1 MNSPHP
7 KSNHIHVPT
16 AGPSS
21 QPANLLAANRR
32 QHQSVRQKKRIDNLA
47 VDGCYCPL
55 CMR

>member
-1 MNSPHP
+1 MISPHP
-7 KSNHIHVPT
+7 KIE
-16 AGPSS
+16 SS
-21 QPANLLAANRR
+21 KHPHRTPVQPANRR